1 MEKFTFFWRTAS
13 PFSQWHPADFTVN
26 GIQYTSA
33 EQYMM
38 HQKALLFGDQ
48 KIADKIMN
56 TNSASVQKRLG
67 RTVADFDQTKWE
79 AECKQIVYEGN
90 RAKFTQNED
99 LMVALL
105 ATRGTTLVE
114 ASPDDRIWGVGLAE
128 EDPRIRSR
136 KTWRGTNWL
145 GEILTRLREEIGSD
159 TNESFGKTKQT

>member
-13 PFSQWHPADFTVN
+13 PFSQWFPADFTVN
-26 GIQYTSA
+26 GVQYTSA

-48 KIADKIMN
+48 NNADKIMR
-56 TNSASVQKRLG
+56 TRSASVQKKLG
-67 RTVADFDQTKWE
+67 RQVTGFDQTVWE
-79 AECKQIVYEGN
+79 GECQRIVYEGN

-99 LMVALL
+99 LLAALL

-128 EDPRIRSR
+128 EDPRIHNRR
-136 KTWRGTNWL
+136 TWRGTNWL
-145 GEILTRLREEIGSD
+145 GEVLTRLREEIGSD
-159 TNESFGKTKQT
+159 RNE

>member
-13 PFSQWHPADFTVN
+13 PFSQWFLADFTVN
-26 GIQYTSA
+26 GVQYTSA

-38 HQKALLFGDQ
+38 HQKALLFNDQ
-48 KIADKIMN
+48 NNADKIMK
-56 TNSASVQKRLG
+56 TRSASVQKKLG
-67 RTVADFDQTKWE
+67 RQVAGFNQTIWE
-79 AECKQIVYEGN
+79 SECQRIVYEGN

-99 LMVALL
+99 LQAALL

-128 EDPRIRSR
+128 EDPRIRNR

-159 TNESFGKTKQT
+159 YNE